1 MIVAGNVCGVVALR
15 HQSST
20 CRSLLTALF
29 LLLLADLI
37 VWLRYG
43 LRTSSVSSV
52 NVFGHIVWYS
62 FIEHGLILRS
72 DREGGAILF
81 AVLHLSSHSYYL
93 LPFRSSS
100 ENMI

>member
-1 MIVAGNVCGVVALR
+1 MIEAGNVCGVVTLR

-37 VWLRYG
+37 VWLRFG

-62 FIEHGLILRS
+62 LIEHGLILRS
-72 DREGGAILF
+72 DYNGGLFFLLSCIYHCILICF
-81 AVLHLSSHSYYL
+81 L
-93 LPFRSSS
+93 LGSVQKT
-100 ENMI
+100 